1 MGRMFHKQYTHRTV
15 TYAFR
20 VVAASQP
27 AFHAQAGPP
36 AASFA
41 IVFPAQSGRP
51 RKDAPILSRPPP
63 PTSKRIVIVIM
74 KTCGAV
80 QCARASGQVRGHRR
94 GAARRGA
101 AAPSPFLST
110 STSTDETKT
119 KLMTKTFRANSF
131 TSRVARARRE
141 RSPPSLALVSCRE
154 GDETESISLPLS
166 LERGRRRAAPGLLIA
181 PHRLRARPGRKKY
194 ILTLL
199 FYTLSLSL
207 SLSLSPR
214 ARALITMNYVVDEA
228 SRQVKTK
235 LCDWAERDGKRPAAG
250 SIIARGRFMPD
261 EATKRRLTLLARSL

>member
-1 MGRMFHKQYTHRTV
+1 MFHKQYTHRTV

-27 AFHAQAGPP
+27 ASLSCAGRPACGLLRDRVSRTIGP
-36 AASFA
+36 AAE
-41 IVFPAQSGRP
+41 GRP
-51 RKDAPILSRPPP
+51 HFISAAAADEQTHRHRHHEDVR
-63 PTSKRIVIVIM
+63 
-74 KTCGAV
+74 CGAV
-80 QCARASGQVRGHRR
+80 RSSEWAGPRR
-94 GAARRGA
+94 PQARRGA